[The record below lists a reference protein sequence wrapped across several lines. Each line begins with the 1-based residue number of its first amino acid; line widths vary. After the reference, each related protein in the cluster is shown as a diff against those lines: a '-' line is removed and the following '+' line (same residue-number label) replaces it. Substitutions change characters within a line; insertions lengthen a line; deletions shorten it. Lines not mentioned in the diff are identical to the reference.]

1 MKPAGGVCLFVAD
14 RFLFEMYAANPRAY
28 RWLVWEKSRTGRF
41 LAANRR
47 PLQAHEA
54 ILVFCGEL
62 RKATYNPQ
70 KVFRP
75 EIKPRG
81 RRV

>member
-1 MKPAGGVCLFVAD
+1 MLLD
-14 RFLFEMYAANPRAY
+14 RIPTRHFYFGIGALMVVGCQPD
-28 RWLVWEKSRTGRF
+28 
-41 LAANRR
+41 RR

-70 KVFRP
+70 RVFRP
-75 EIKPRG
+75 KIKPGG